1 MANYSETM
9 LPGGL
14 SARAFLEHHWG
25 CAPFFVPNAF
35 DDLSGL
41 VDPNELAGAACE
53 SDIESRL
60 VLGSDALDDWSS
72 ESGPFDED
80 RFDSLGPKGWTLLV
94 QSVETWSEE
103 VAGLLDAFRALPA
116 WALDDVMV
124 SYATEGGGVGPH
136 FDYYDV
142 FLVQI
147 QGERLWRT
155 GQTCDAATALRD
167 NDSLK
172 LLANFEERHSF
183 QTKPGDMLYVPAGT
197 AHWGTSLSAD
207 CITCS
212 IGFRAPSYRELY
224 ERAADEIF
232 GGLSEDLRVNASSAS
247 LESDVFEIP
256 TLAVQ
261 QLVKHWREVDDE
273 TLAQSITRALGVL
286 ATETRRDVD
295 GSDTN
300 HGGLEELQPGYS
312 PETGTRMA
320 YAALAGNTGAA
331 SLFVNGHT
339 FETSLSIARAI
350 CNAHVSQAV
359 ANDPHYQQL
368 MQELV
373 ERGWFY
379 LR

>member
-1 MANYSETM
+1 M
-9 LPGGL
+9 
-14 SARAFLEHHWG
+14 
-25 CAPFFVPNAF
+25 
-35 DDLSGL
+35 
-41 VDPNELAGAACE
+41 
-53 SDIESRL
+53 
-60 VLGSDALDDWSS
+60 
-72 ESGPFDED
+72 
-80 RFDSLGPKGWTLLV
+80 LV

-103 VAGLLDAFRALPA
+103 VASLLDAFRALPA

-142 FLVQI
+142 FLVQV

-155 GQTCDAATALRD
+155 GQMCNATTALRD
-167 NDSLK
+167 NDNLK
-172 LLANFEERHSF
+172 LLADFEERHSF

-224 ERAADEIF
+224 ERAVDEIF
-232 GGLSEDLRVNASSAS
+232 GALSEDLRVDASAAS
-247 LESDVFEIP
+247 LENDVFEIP
-256 TLAVQ
+256 SLAVQ
-261 QLVKHWREVDDE
+261 QLVKHWREVDE
-273 TLAQSITRALGVL
+273 ATLTQSITRALGGL

-295 GSDTN
+295 ESDIG
-300 HGGLEELQPGYS
+300 HDGLEELQPGYS

-320 YAALAGNTGAA
+320 YAALTENSFAA
-331 SLFVNGHT
+331 NLFVNGQT
-339 FETSLSIARAI
+339 FETPLSIAKAI
-350 CNAHVSQAV
+350 CNAQVSQAM
-359 ANDPHYQQL
+359 ASDPQYLQL

-379 LR
+379 AR